1 MIDYRNIREGKNCV
15 VWTRVSTKYQEDNG
29 GSLETQKKLCEEY
42 ANRNGYQIV
51 KRFGGK
57 HESAKTPGPMV
68 KEMYNYV
75 KKNEDVSTILVSEFD
90 RLSRCGWQASK
101 IIDEMREIGVIII
114 AAKYGLD
121 TRTKEGVLMAKNSVN
136 MAEWDNQNR
145 TDKFSA
151 GRDDCMLSG
160 AWCQKAPFGYYKE
173 GKSRD
178 AWCYLN
184 KEGKMIRSAFK
195 WKLEG
200 LSNSEVLDKLSARGV
215 NISKQTL
222 HKILVNPF
230 YAGKICNKY
239 TKFEMIDGQ
248 IEPAVTYEE
257 FLKVQDILAGRTGKY
272 TQAKHKPNFPLNKH
286 VICIYDNTHFT
297 SYTKMKTSKTSCHY
311 YDYYKCNMTGCK
323 TNVTAAEMHE
333 KYEVLLKQYNLS
345 EEMLSEFTDLLNDI
359 VKDYSKDVTDQ
370 STLLKRKMKEIDADL
385 KKIRVR
391 YATGTIDAETYEIAM
406 KEFNSRRDLI
416 TLEMDKVNIDLSNL
430 NEHIP
435 EVISTASNISTL
447 WHDGNLETKRRIQ
460 NLVFPDGIFWDKQIS
475 DYRTISRNGFF
486 DLLDRFSVSYG
497 NKKKTTSTEVVP
509 LCG

>member
-1 MIDYRNIREGKNCV
+1 
-15 VWTRVSTKYQEDNG
+15 
-29 GSLETQKKLCEEY
+29 
-42 ANRNGYQIV
+42 
-51 KRFGGK
+51 
-57 HESAKTPGPMV
+57 
-68 KEMYNYV
+68 
-75 KKNEDVSTILVSEFD
+75 
-90 RLSRCGWQASK
+90 
-101 IIDEMREIGVIII
+101 
-114 AAKYGLD
+114 
-121 TRTKEGVLMAKNSVN
+121 
-136 MAEWDNQNR
+136 
-145 TDKFSA
+145 
-151 GRDDCMLSG
+151 
-160 AWCQKAPFGYYKE
+160 
-173 GKSRD
+173 
-178 AWCYLN
+178 
-184 KEGKMIRSAFK
+184 
-195 WKLEG
+195 
-200 LSNSEVLDKLSARGV
+200 
-215 NISKQTL
+215 
-222 HKILVNPF
+222 
-230 YAGKICNKY
+230 
-239 TKFEMIDGQ
+239 
-248 IEPAVTYEE
+248 
-257 FLKVQDILAGRTGKY
+257 
-272 TQAKHKPNFPLNKH
+272 
-286 VICIYDNTHFT
+286 
-297 SYTKMKTSKTSCHY
+297 MKTSKTSCHY

-486 DLLDRFSVSYG
+486 DLLDRFSVTYG